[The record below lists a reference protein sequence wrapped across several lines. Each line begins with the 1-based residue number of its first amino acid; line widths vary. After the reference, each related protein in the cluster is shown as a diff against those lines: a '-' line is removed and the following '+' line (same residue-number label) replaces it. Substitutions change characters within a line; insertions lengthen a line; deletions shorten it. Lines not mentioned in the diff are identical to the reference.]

1 MKLSAQHIVK
11 ARQYGNAGKS
21 CFKSDIQTSITDTN
35 VSQGNEETK
44 PMNLQKFY
52 WFIAIACF
60 FLSGCL
66 STPSYKEQVAVP
78 GEVYGQRGPLSGI
91 YLGLVYTENTE
102 QAFDYMRKHMRH
114 GHRVFVPFLEK
125 CDPKKVTQGLDKIIQ
140 SRFKRVTKFA
150 SMDEAV
156 KSDVDLILA
165 FDYRCTICQKVDQN
179 TTVDITSTF
188 TNRQGHIIDTIKG
201 SGLSTPAYV
210 SFSYGFDAALGTAF
224 KQFESGLD
232 KSELMI
238 SFASRRAVPASVVR
252 AAESSP
258 QPAELKPGSFYRKSW
273 AVVIGINKY
282 DLWPPLEYAANDA
295 QAVAKKLREIGFDE
309 VIEILDKEA
318 TRERIL
324 TVLGSELPKNV
335 GPDDRVLIFFA
346 GHGQTESMPDGKEKG
361 YIIPVDGD
369 ITNYF
374 TTAISMQQVRDISE
388 RIPAK
393 HILYAMDACYSG
405 QGFTRALG
413 VDPGINGYIQKI
425 TSLRSVQ
432 MITAGGKA
440 EQVVELDGHGLF
452 TQYFLQGLDGEA
464 DRDNDGVVTASE
476 LGAYL
481 MPQVSRASD
490 NLQTPQYGRLDGE
503 GEVVFL
509 VPAKK

>member
-1 MKLSAQHIVK
+1 
-11 ARQYGNAGKS
+11 
-21 CFKSDIQTSITDTN
+21 
-35 VSQGNEETK
+35 
-44 PMNLQKFY
+44 MNFQKFY
-52 WFIAIACF
+52 WLIGIACL

-66 STPSYKEQVAVP
+66 GAPSYKEQVAVP
-78 GEVYGQRGPLSGI
+78 GEVYGQGGPLSGI

-102 QAFDYMRKHMRH
+102 KAFDYMRKHMRH
-114 GHRVFVPFLEK
+114 GHRAFVPFLEK

-140 SRFKRVTKFA
+140 PRFKHVTKFI
-150 SMDEAV
+150 SMDEAD
-156 KSDVDLILA
+156 KSDVDLVLA
-165 FDYRCTICQKVDQN
+165 FDYRCKICQKVDEN
-179 TTVDITSTF
+179 TTVDITGTF
-188 TNRQGHIIDTIKG
+188 TNRQGHIIDAIKG

-210 SFSYGFDAALGTAF
+210 SFTYGFDAALGAAF
-224 KQFESGLD
+224 KQFEGGLD
-232 KSELMI
+232 KSELI
-238 SFASRRAVPASVVR
+238 TAFAERRAVPAASFR
-252 AAESSP
+252 AAEPSGNP
-258 QPAELKPGSFYRKSW
+258 LEIKPGTFYNKSW
-273 AVVIGINKY
+273 AIVIGVNKY
-282 DLWPPLEYAANDA
+282 DVWPPLEYAAGDA
-295 QAVAKKLREIGFDE
+295 QAVAEKLREIGFDE

-324 TVLGSELPKNV
+324 TVLGSELPKSV
-335 GPDDRVLIFFA
+335 GPEDRVLIFFA
-346 GHGQTESMPDGKEKG
+346 GHGQTESLPDGREQG

-393 HILYAMDACYSG
+393 HILYVMDACYSG

-413 VDPGINGYIQKI
+413 VDPATDGYIQKI

-432 MITAGGKA
+432 MITAGGKQEQVA
-440 EQVVELDGHGLF
+440 EQEGHGIF
-452 TQYFLQGLDGEA
+452 TQYFLRGLGGEA

-503 GEVVFL
+503 GEVVFV
-509 VPAKK
+509 VPKKE

>member
-1 MKLSAQHIVK
+1 
-11 ARQYGNAGKS
+11 
-21 CFKSDIQTSITDTN
+21 
-35 VSQGNEETK
+35 
-44 PMNLQKFY
+44 
-52 WFIAIACF
+52 
-60 FLSGCL
+60 
-66 STPSYKEQVAVP
+66 
-78 GEVYGQRGPLSGI
+78 
-91 YLGLVYTENTE
+91 
-102 QAFDYMRKHMRH
+102 MRKHMRH

-125 CDPKKVTQGLDKIIQ
+125 CDPKKVTQGLDKIIKA
-140 SRFKRVTKFA
+140 RFKRVTKFA
-150 SMDEAV
+150 AIEEAA

-165 FDYRCTICQKVDQN
+165 FDYRCEICQKVDQN
-179 TTVDITSTF
+179 TTVDMIGTF

-201 SGLSTPAYV
+201 SGLNTPAYV
-210 SFSYGFDAALGTAF
+210 SFTYGFDAALGQAF
-224 KQFESGLD
+224 KQFESGMD
-232 KSELMI
+232 KSETMAA
-238 SFASRRAVPASVVR
+238 FASRRTVPVTAVRTTEA
-252 AAESSP
+252 SP
-258 QPAELKPGSFYRKSW
+258 QPAQLKPGSFYNKSW

-282 DLWPPLEYAANDA
+282 DLWPPLEYATKDA
-295 QAVAKKLREIGFDE
+295 QEVANKLREIGFDE

-324 TVLGSELPKNV
+324 TVLGTELPKKV

-346 GHGQTESMPDGKEKG
+346 GHGQTEALPDGREQG

-374 TTAISMQQVRDISE
+374 TTAISMQQVRDISV

-413 VDPGINGYIQKI
+413 LDPGTSGYIQKI

-440 EQVVELDGHGLF
+440 EQVVEVDGHGLF
-452 TQYFLQGLDGEA
+452 TQYFLQGLSGEA
-464 DRDNDGVVTASE
+464 DRDNDKVVTASE

-509 VPAKK
+509 VPSAKEPDKEPVSEPAKEPVSEPAKEPTKEPAS